1 MKRLI
6 RKLVNTWH
14 RMFSSPHEDLNRSRL
29 VGMYLTRTNSKSSLS
44 TEFQQTRQRRNGK
57 FSINRERV

>member
-1 MKRLI
+1 MKVVFRRI
-6 RKLVNTWH
+6 ANAWR
-14 RMFSSPHEDLNRSRL
+14 RMFANPHADLNRSRL
-29 VGMYLTRTNSKSSLS
+29 VGMYLTRTNSKSALS